1 MTLTLSRRLSAFML
15 LFFLLTIAPTVQAQS
30 APGQLNSNLLAEFK
44 WRLIGPSSPAGRVWQ
59 VVGDEN
65 DPKTFYVCTAGGGLW
80 KSTDNGTT
88 LVPIFDNQTS
98 ASTGAVAIARS
109 NSNLVWVGTGEPAN
123 TRANSWG
130 DGVYKCGD
138 GRTTWAH
145 MGLEDSRQ
153 ISAIVIHP
161 TKPDTVY
168 VAAMGY
174 EWGRNSERGIFK
186 TVDGGKSWNKILL

>member
-1 MTLTLSRRLSAFML
+1 MARIVSWRCFLYVCLPLS
-15 LFFLLTIAPTVQAQS
+15 LFIIFIVNAQIV
-30 APGQLNSNLLAEFK
+30 AQKQLDANLLSEFK
-44 WRLIGPSSPAGRVWQ
+44 WRLVGPSSPAGRVWQ

-98 ASTGAVAIARS
+98 ASTGAVAIAKS

-130 DGVYKCGD
+130 DGVY
-138 GRTTWAH
+138 
-145 MGLEDSRQ
+145 
-153 ISAIVIHP
+153 
-161 TKPDTVY
+161 
-168 VAAMGY
+168 
-174 EWGRNSERGIFK
+174 
-186 TVDGGKSWNKILL
+186 